1 MRRLWTVLPLLTLLS
16 TPVYAQ
22 DFGVMESAET
32 VNQGNFKLRVNPL
45 VFFGRN
51 GGDDEVGVAGVVGY
65 GFTPRFDL
73 EGGLVIGDGV
83 RIVGATA
90 EFNVVRNDDVSFSV
104 IPGFHV
110 RRGDRTLHTT
120 GIDLLFLGS
129 THVTSRLDFYGGLDL
144 AFERSDIIDYETVH
158 LVPGL
163 EYKLHRDVELLVEFG
178 LGLNDDS
185 LHYLSGGLAFYF
197 R

>member
-1 MRRLWTVLPLLTLLS
+1 
-16 TPVYAQ
+16 
-22 DFGVMESAET
+22 MESAET

-45 VFFGRN
+45 VFFGRD
-51 GGDDEVGVAGVVGY
+51 GADDEVGVAGVVGY

-90 EFNVVRNDDVSFSV
+90 EFNVARNNDFSFSV

-129 THVTSRLDFYGGLDL
+129 THVTPRLDFYGGLDL
-144 AFERSDIIDYETVH
+144 AFERSDIIDYQTVH

-163 EYKLHRDVELLVEFG
+163 EYKLHRDVELLAEFD

-185 LHYLSGGLAFYF
+185 AHYLSGGLAFYF

>member
-1 MRRLWTVLPLLTLLS
+1 MRRLWTALPLLTLLS
-16 TPVYAQ
+16 APAYAQ

-45 VFFGRN
+45 VFFGKN

-65 GFTPRFDL
+65 GFGRRFDL
-73 EGGLVIGDGV
+73 EGGIAIGDGI
-83 RIVGATA
+83 RIFGATA
-90 EFNVVRNDDVSFSV
+90 EFNVARSEDLSFSV

-110 RRGDRTLHTT
+110 RRGDATLHTT
-120 GIDLLFLGS
+120 GIDLLFLAS
-129 THVTSRLDFYGGLDL
+129 TRVTPKLDFYGGLDL
-144 AFERSDIIDYETVH
+144 SFERSDVFDYETVH

-185 LHYLSGGLAFYF
+185 FHYLSGGLAFYF